1 MIGKRCST
9 VSMTWRSEKTIS
21 NNFSLSTA
29 NTAMQDSPSQSTT
42 WQSLAEETTSGKR
55 KSPMHA
61 YKCRFKGENHI
72 IYEWRINGKKKSSGI
87 DAFVLHMAETWVL
100 SVSNMCIITLPYCRF
115 RDSYST
121 AAPQILCWHV
131 CWLNTLLTLLMH
143 KFESIW
149 GPVSLQ
155 VGKWISGAE
164 QQIAEPF
171 VLEFQN
177 QWSVSACLSQAWML
191 PVSALQHITM
201 PYAYSIIFHHPFGLK

>member
-1 MIGKRCST
+1 
-9 VSMTWRSEKTIS
+9 
-21 NNFSLSTA
+21 
-29 NTAMQDSPSQSTT
+29 
-42 WQSLAEETTSGKR
+42 
-55 KSPMHA
+55 
-61 YKCRFKGENHI
+61 
-72 IYEWRINGKKKSSGI
+72 
-87 DAFVLHMAETWVL
+87 MAETWVL

-171 VLEFQN
+171 VLDFKN
-177 QWSVSACLSQAWML
+177 GWSVSACLSQAWML

-201 PYAYSIIFHHPFGLK
+201 PYTYSIILLFWNSEYNNLKTWFRLQSPCCRLRCVSQRLVVEPIIMKACMAKLGNLPPTNKRTE